1 MEAVYERIYNQHSYL
16 QLFGLFLIYPS
27 VSSDMMRIFRC
38 ETVYEQLLL
47 TADVNIE
54 CGVGFWN
61 VAAVFGAVG
70 LLCYTLGIPALF
82 YWMLWR
88 ERDALDTQRVKNSYG
103 FLYDD
108 YKYDE
113 GLWGFESALMLYKA
127 ALTFVVIFLHEDSS
141 TQVIATFTV
150 AIAFYCFSLYARA
163 FSDPYDDLLHCTSVA
178 SIAVTTFTAVL
189 LQHAEE
195 LRQVAPHE
203 RAAYDIGAIT
213 ALLLMANVGVLALFA
228 CMVGVFLVQQYTK
241 VCQADDDEADEEE
254 RREGEEA
261 EGREEAAPAERSP
274 EEVAGGVYPP
284 QWRSQELCSVTT
296 QEEEREH
303 DEPPE
308 SPRLRMLTA
317 LCAEIEAQTGGSHSS
332 ETEVELAVVEVA
344 ADRSIESSPV
354 QELNVETRFTQGFE
368 TSHLGRESAQAQG
381 QLGMLLGPP
390 LAMEVAR
397 VTEAMGSDLEGLRS
411 DLEGLRREELELE
424 VEAPRAAA
432 MDLYEVGE
440 MPSAELG
447 WLPSGESSQPDSLG
461 NLGNVFGL
469 FVDDLDDSA
478 REALAALD
486 QELESTSRL
495 VGAEAQEEAEQSAVQ
510 VLK

>member
-1 MEAVYERIYNQHSYL
+1 M
-16 QLFGLFLIYPS
+16 P
-27 VSSDMMRIFRC
+27 
-38 ETVYEQLLL
+38 
-47 TADVNIE
+47 
-54 CGVGFWN
+54 VGS
-61 VAAVFGAVG
+61 ASCAG

-103 FLYDD
+103 FLVRCSPLHNVREWECCSALCGVHQPARPLIDSLCCKYDD

-113 GLWGFESALMLYKA
+113 GLWGFESALMLYKACDLSMLHLSLCSLTALLLQA

-241 VCQADDDEADEEE
+241 FCQTDENEADEEE

-261 EGREEAAPAERSP
+261 AGREEAAPAERSP

-284 QWRSQELCSVTT
+284 QQRSQELCSVTT
-296 QEEEREH
+296 QVRGTPARYLN
-303 DEPPE
+303 EPPLVCTDTVCIGAGRGTRARRT
-308 SPRLRMLTA
+308 PRV
-317 LCAEIEAQTGGSHSS
+317 SS
-332 ETEVELAVVEVA
+332 A
-344 ADRSIESSPV
+344 AHAHRTV
-354 QELNVETRFTQGFE
+354 C
-368 TSHLGRESAQAQG
+368 
-381 QLGMLLGPP
+381 
-390 LAMEVAR
+390 
-397 VTEAMGSDLEGLRS
+397 
-411 DLEGLRREELELE
+411 
-424 VEAPRAAA
+424 
-432 MDLYEVGE
+432 
-440 MPSAELG
+440 
-447 WLPSGESSQPDSLG
+447 G
-461 NLGNVFGL
+461 N
-469 FVDDLDDSA
+469 
-478 REALAALD
+478 
-486 QELESTSRL
+486 
-495 VGAEAQEEAEQSAVQ
+495 
-510 VLK
+510 